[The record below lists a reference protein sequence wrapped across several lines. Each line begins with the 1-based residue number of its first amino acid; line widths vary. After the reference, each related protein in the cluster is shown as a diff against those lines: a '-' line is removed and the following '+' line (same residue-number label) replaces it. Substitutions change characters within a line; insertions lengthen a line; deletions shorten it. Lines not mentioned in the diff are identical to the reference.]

1 MISGIDCEQRSG
13 IWSHWSHR
21 LGWPRDSEH
30 GESWSSKPCSWDID
44 VLLGYLMVAWQL
56 KIHHLLFSFIFKPPF
71 RSGIFQIATFDYRRG
86 CPMSN
91 RNDRSW
97 TRQDQITTN
106 FQQPFTTSQLD
117 QKEFWVKNCSDSK
130 RILNIVYPAGRPKSS
145 CKLG

>member
-1 MISGIDCEQRSG
+1 MISLISSFRVAQGFRTWRKLELQALFLGQRCPSW
-13 IWSHWSHR
+13 I
-21 LGWPRDSEH
+21 PH
-30 GESWSSKPCSWDID
+30 GSMAIKNSPFT
-44 VLLGYLMVAWQL
+44 M
-56 KIHHLLFSFIFKPPF
+56 FSFIFKPPF

-97 TRQDQITTN
+97 TGQDQITTN